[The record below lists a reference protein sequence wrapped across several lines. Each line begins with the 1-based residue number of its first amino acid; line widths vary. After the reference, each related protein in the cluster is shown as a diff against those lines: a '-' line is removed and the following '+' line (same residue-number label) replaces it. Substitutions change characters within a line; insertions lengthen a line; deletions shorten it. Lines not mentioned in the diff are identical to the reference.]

1 MEAKT
6 VTIEDIKNLVDGKM
20 VVKMPDFKSTV
31 AARNQV
37 SYARGTISMPAGK
50 DLRTS
55 TDRTTATITISVVDK
70 SEDKK

>member
-6 VTIEDIKNLVDGKM
+6 ITVEDIKNLLEGKI

-37 SYARGTISMPAGK
+37 SYARGTIEMPEGK
-50 DLRTS
+50 ELKTS
-55 TDRTTATITISVVDK
+55 TDREKSIFTVMVVDK
-70 SEDKK
+70 

>member
-6 VTIEDIKNLVDGKM
+6 VTIEDIKNLVEGKM

-37 SYARGTISMPAGK
+37 SYARGTINIPANK
-50 DLRTS
+50 VLRTS
-55 TDRTTATITISVVDK
+55 TDRENAIITISVVDR
-70 SEDKK
+70 EN

>member
-6 VTIEDIKNLVDGKM
+6 VTIEDIKNLVEGKM

-37 SYARGTISMPAGK
+37 SYARGTIKMPANK
-50 DLRTS
+50 ELRTS
-55 TDRTTATITISVVDK
+55 TDRENAIITISVVDK
-70 SEDKK
+70 I